1 MVYFLYLT
9 RLLDTM
15 RINFVNQGNYAL
27 TDIKITGCQKKYI
40 NTIAPKGNE
49 SVWIK
54 ISRDC
59 AISLSYN
66 ENGIHKTEIVSA
78 YVTTSMGQK
87 LTFKIGGNK

>member
-1 MVYFLYLT
+1 
-9 RLLDTM
+9 M

-27 TDIKITGCQKKYI
+27 TDVKITGCQKKYI
-40 NTIAPKGNE
+40 SNIAPKGNE
-49 SVWIK
+49 TVWIK

-59 AISLSYN
+59 AINLSYN
-66 ENGIHKTEIVSA
+66 ENGVHKAETVSA